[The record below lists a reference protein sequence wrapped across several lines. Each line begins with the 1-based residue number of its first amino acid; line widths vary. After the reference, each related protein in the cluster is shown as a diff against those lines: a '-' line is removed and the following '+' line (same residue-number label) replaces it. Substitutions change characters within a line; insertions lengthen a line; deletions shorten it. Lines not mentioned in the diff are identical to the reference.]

1 MHSYMQW
8 PLVVFN
14 IRPMYLRYFFKGAM
28 HDSSEVFRKKLWRIK
43 LLPFSFIAT
52 KIFFRFHSRTPTILL
67 LLWYAWSHLVRKFV
81 FWKVCVFLK
90 KDFSSLFLQ
99 SGEIFNHLLHIITET
114 RSGCLYNE
122 NLKPQFS
129 LTVEHVIGKKTLWT
143 GTMTSFCFVTHE
155 KNKSIFPSTFLKNS
169 LHFLNSLF
177 IRLYR
182 DF

>member
-1 MHSYMQW
+1 MKNKVAS
-8 PLVVFN
+8 
-14 IRPMYLRYFFKGAM
+14 IFF
-28 HDSSEVFRKKLWRIK
+28 F
-43 LLPFSFIAT
+43 AT

>member
-52 KIFFRFHSRTPTILL
+52 KIFFRFHSLTPTILL

-90 KDFSSLFLQ
+90 KKILALCFYKVEKFL
-99 SGEIFNHLLHIITET
+99 IT
-114 RSGCLYNE
+114 
-122 NLKPQFS
+122 FF
-129 LTVEHVIGKKTLWT
+129 TLSQKR
-143 GTMTSFCFVTHE
+143 GRDV
-155 KNKSIFPSTFLKNS
+155 SIMRILNPNS
-169 LHFLNSLF
+169 HWQLNM
-177 IRLYR
+177 
-182 DF
+182 

>member
-1 MHSYMQW
+1 
-8 PLVVFN
+8 
-14 IRPMYLRYFFKGAM
+14 M

-43 LLPFSFIAT
+43 LLPFSFLQL
-52 KIFFRFHSRTPTILL
+52 KYFFDFIHGHRR